1 MNDQAGA
8 PSFTVYPA
16 IDVRGGRVVRLRQG
30 DYAQETHYADD
41 PFGMARV
48 YAQTGAAWLHLVDL
62 DAARGGSYQLET
74 LLWRIKDE
82 TGLRVQS
89 GGGIRSEADV
99 RTLLQT
105 GADRVIVGSLAVREP
120 ETVRRWLQVFGPERI
135 VVALDTRKDDKGWW
149 RLPTQGWTQTEADG
163 KDLAG
168 LFVFYATAGL
178 RHLLCTDIDR
188 DGMLAGPNMDLYQR
202 LRALAPDVAVQ
213 ASGGVRDLADV
224 RGARA
229 VGCGGIVLGRALLEG
244 RVDLAEALAC

>member
-1 MNDQAGA
+1 MSDGSNALE
-8 PSFTVYPA
+8 FTVYPA

-41 PFGMARV
+41 PFGVVRL
-48 YAQTGAAWLHLVDL
+48 YAQAGAAWLHLVDL
-62 DAARGGSYQLET
+62 DAARMGGYRLAE
-74 LLWRIKDE
+74 LLLRIKDE
-82 TGLRVQS
+82 TGLRVQT
-89 GGGIRSEADV
+89 GGGVRSEADV

-135 VVALDTRKDDKGWW
+135 VVALDTRKDEKGWW
-149 RLPTQGWTQTEADG
+149 RLPTQGWTQTEGDG

-168 LFVFYATAGL
+168 LLVFYATAGL

-188 DGMLAGPNMDLYQR
+188 DGTLAGPNVDLYQR
-202 LRALAPDVAVQ
+202 LRLLAPGVAVQ

-229 VGCGGIVLGRALLEG
+229 AGCAGVVLGRALLDG